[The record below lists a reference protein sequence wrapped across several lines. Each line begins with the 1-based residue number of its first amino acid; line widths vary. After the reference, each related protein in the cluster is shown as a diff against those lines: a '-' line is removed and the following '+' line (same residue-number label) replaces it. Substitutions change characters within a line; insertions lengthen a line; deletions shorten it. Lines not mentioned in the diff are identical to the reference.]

1 LDLEEENVRRHI
13 YSVAAVAAAALVGTS
28 AAAFGAAVRVDV
40 NGEFVG
46 DNNNN
51 GFPNNNV
58 PSNWTVYGTG
68 TGGGQVYTYNQ
79 GNASNVF
86 CVQNEDEDAQRALIV
101 NTAGQVGVYPAGHGL
116 LFGGNTTGTAS
127 TWGVGQTIASTA
139 GKVYWISGAQGASAD
154 WSTAQQQKYAF
165 DWGMENGGSVAG
177 GGLLSSGNIRRSGG
191 GLQDGRFSHAIVATG
206 SQVTAHVGLRCNTTN
221 VSTDINAY
229 ADGVRVYAID
239 VPVNPS
245 LQNGSFE
252 GGSTDISN
260 YNAKGIAGNGGT
272 YAQQDLIDGW
282 IPLGGGAAQRQRYN
296 LDNVLAVSGNSFQI
310 DQNKGYGRTFAM
322 QRVDA
327 GDAGST
333 YLLSGSIRNDS
344 AESNS
349 LIGIDP
355 TGGTDPTSA
364 SIIWSTA
371 GAIGAFGAVTVNG
384 GVPVT
389 DLTGNGVT
397 VFLASGYNGANNR
410 SGGDSGGRF
419 DNLALAIVPV
429 PEPTALAAIAL
440 AAGVPLLRRSRRQGA

>member
-1 LDLEEENVRRHI
+1 
-13 YSVAAVAAAALVGTS
+13 VAAIAAAALVGTS
-28 AAAFGAAVRVDV
+28 AAAAFGAAVRVDT

-46 DNNNN
+46 DNDSN
-51 GFPNNNV
+51 GFPNGNV

-86 CVQNEDEDAQRALIV
+86 SVQNEDEDAQRALIA

-127 TWGVGQTIASTA
+127 TWGVGQSIAATA
-139 GKVYWISGAQGASAD
+139 GKVYWISGCQGASAD
-154 WSTAQQQKYAF
+154 WSGTQSGKYAF

-206 SQVTAHVGLRCNTTN
+206 SQVTAHVGLRCNTN
-221 VSTDINAY
+221 SVSQDINVY

-239 VPVNPS
+239 VPVNTS
-245 LQNGSFE
+245 LQNGNFE
-252 GGSTDISN
+252 GGSVDISG
-260 YNAKGIAGNGGT
+260 YNAKGVAGNGGT

-282 IPLGGGAAQRQRYN
+282 IPLGGGAAQRERYN

-355 TGGTDPTSA
+355 TGGTDPSA
-364 SIIWSTA
+364 ASVIWSTA
-371 GAIGAFGAVTVNG
+371 GTTGAFGGVTVNG

-389 DLTGNGVT
+389 DATGNGVT
-397 VFLASGYNGANNR
+397 VFLASGYNGANIR

-419 DNLALAIVPV
+419 DNLDLAIVAV
-429 PEPTALAAIAL
+429 PEPTSLGALVL
-440 AAGVPLLRRSRRQGA
+440 AGIPLLRRSRRRGA